1 LHDYLMSAVLGIVE
15 GLTEFLPV
23 SSTAHLRIAE
33 YLLNISLQ
41 SGFWKMYTIVI
52 QIGAIATL
60 PIYFREHIRQLFS
73 TFPRGER
80 GDRPIYTHPL
90 SLVMIAFVITAGP
103 SYLLTKVIGK
113 NLESLWVMGTALVV
127 GGVVMWLVDWINAKA
142 EAAGEAA
149 GANSRIHTWRMDNMS
164 LGQAMWIG
172 ACQILSGVFPGTSRS
187 MSTITAG
194 QIMGMSRA
202 AALEFSFF
210 LSMPTMAMA
219 VAYSLYKSMR
229 GKDENPIGVAQIDAH
244 QWIVLLIGLAV
255 SFVVA
260 YGAVAWFMGWVRKR
274 GFAPF
279 AVYRIILGAVVLY
292 YASRIVG

>member
-1 LHDYLMSAVLGIVE
+1 
-15 GLTEFLPV
+15 
-23 SSTAHLRIAE
+23 
-33 YLLNISLQ
+33 
-41 SGFWKMYTIVI
+41 
-52 QIGAIATL
+52 
-60 PIYFREHIRQLFS
+60 
-73 TFPRGER
+73 
-80 GDRPIYTHPL
+80 
-90 SLVMIAFVITAGP
+90 MIAFVITAGP

-127 GGVVMWLVDWINAKA
+127 GGVVMWLVDWMNAKS
-142 EAAGEAA
+142 ETAGEAA

-164 LGQAMWIG
+164 LRQAMWIG

-194 QIMGMSRA
+194 QIARMSRA

-244 QWIVLLIGLAV
+244 QWIVLLIGLVV

-279 AVYRIILGAVVLY
+279 AVYRIILGAVVLF
-292 YASRIVG
+292 YATRMAG